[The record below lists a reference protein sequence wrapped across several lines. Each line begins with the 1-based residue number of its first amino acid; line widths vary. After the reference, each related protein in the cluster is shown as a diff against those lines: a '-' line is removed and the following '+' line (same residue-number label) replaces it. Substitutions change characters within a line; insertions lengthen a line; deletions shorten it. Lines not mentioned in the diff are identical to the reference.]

1 MLVFCV
7 LAVPRGMWDLNI
19 FQPGIKSEPCEVK
32 DWSLNPWPPASPAYA
47 SFVRN
52 CQAVFYTGCILTNNA
67 SSCSSAFSLAFG
79 GVTFAYFQIGL
90 FKKLSCLLYT
100 LDRSPL
106 WNRWF
111 ANILPLV
118 VSCFRDF
125 FFPHRLYFWLR
136 WVFIAACELSSR
148 CGTWASHITGFSC
161 SRAQALA
168 VQASAVVA
176 PRC

>member
-125 FFPHRLYFWLR
+125 FFCTDFISDYVGSSLLHVSFHPVVVHGLLISPASLAAEHRL
-136 WVFIAACELSSR
+136 
-148 CGTWASHITGFSC
+148 
-161 SRAQALA
+161 
-168 VQASAVVA
+168 
-176 PRC
+176 